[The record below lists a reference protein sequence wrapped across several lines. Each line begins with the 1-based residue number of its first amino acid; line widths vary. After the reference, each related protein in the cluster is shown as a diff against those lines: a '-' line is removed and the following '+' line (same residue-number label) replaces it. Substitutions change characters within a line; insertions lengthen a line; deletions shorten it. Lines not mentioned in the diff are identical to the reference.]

1 MRRLAPAI
9 GLAIVLLCAGCGK
22 SSAPSKLPDNQAAV
36 VNGVSIAVD
45 KLTAA
50 AKADEAAAAASQ
62 QGTPPP
68 SGADLIR
75 QALGELVQSEIV
87 LQGARQQGI
96 TVSDADVSARVNQL
110 RAQVSAQ
117 HGNFDEVLAQRSLTL
132 QVLVDQLR
140 PQIAAQRITA
150 KLVPSGISDAD
161 LAKRRADFPEVHVRH
176 ILVKDKATAD
186 KVRARLLAGGDW
198 GKLAKQYSQ
207 DPGSKD
213 KGGDLGYTSKGQ
225 TVAEFEKTVFALAKQ
240 GSCKGKTAGAC
251 VSAVSQPVKS
261 QFGYHVIQV
270 LGMRLPAVDD
280 QLREKVEP
288 GLQQRR
294 QEALQRWF
302 KDLASKAQVRIN
314 SNYGTWDAAGAR
326 VVDPAAPPTTA
337 PSGGGVPGAP
347 APSSP

>member
-1 MRRLAPAI
+1 
-9 GLAIVLLCAGCGK
+9 LAIVLLAAGCGK
-22 SSAPSKLPDNQAAV
+22 SSSPSELPDNQAAM
-36 VNGVSIAVD
+36 VNGVSIPVE

-50 AKADEAAAAASQ
+50 TKADQAAAASQ
-62 QGTPPP
+62 QGQQGAPPT
-68 SGADLIR
+68 GAELVR

-96 TVSDADVSARVNQL
+96 TISDADVAARVSQI
-110 RAQVSAQ
+110 RAQVTARN
-117 HGNFDEVLAQRSLTL
+117 GNFDEALAQRSLTL
-132 QVLVDQLR
+132 QLLVDQLR

-150 KLVPSGISDAD
+150 KLVPSTISDAD
-161 LAKRRADFPEVHVRH
+161 LAKRRAEFPEVHVRH
-176 ILVKDKATAD
+176 ILVKDKKTAD
-186 KVRARLLAGGDW
+186 VVHARLLAGGDW

-207 DPGSKD
+207 DSGSKD

-225 TVAEFEKTVFALAKQ
+225 TVPEFEKTVFALARQ
-240 GSCKGKTAGAC
+240 GSCKGKTDGAC

-270 LGMRLPAVDD
+270 LGVRLPAVDD

-288 GLQQRR
+288 GLAQRR

-302 KDLASKAQVRIN
+302 KDLTAKAQVRIN
-314 SNYGTWDAAGAR
+314 SSYGTWDAAGAR

-337 PSGGGVPGAP
+337 SPGGGAPGSP